1 MSAEEDH
8 AEHDHHRAPRGG
20 RSHLPGDA
28 LLLDDQVRRHG
39 PRLMEAIRAERGM
52 ETPAPRA
59 LSTPYGELDRRQVV
73 ELSAPGAAIGLLG
86 GVIAGGLLAISG
98 LSLAITLVAGV
109 LLAVPL
115 AIAGA
120 AYEILLA
127 KGRLPMGT
135 LSGAA
140 MLWAVAWPVIRV
152 GHGAVVDLIAGNGIA
167 TPNGIL
173 GFFVYQLI
181 VSVPFAIGFWWLHEN
196 FAPRWWF
203 HIRDRNPVANHWIRV
218 QLHYADTAEEE
229 RQRRAAERAARRSKS

>member
-1 MSAEEDH
+1 MLA
-8 AEHDHHRAPRGG
+8 A
-20 RSHLPGDA
+20 
-28 LLLDDQVRRHG
+28 
-39 PRLMEAIRAERGM
+39 RAERTM
-52 ETPAPRA
+52 EDPGG
-59 LSTPYGELDRRQVV
+59 LDTPYGVLDRRQVA
-73 ELSAPGAAIGLLG
+73 ELSVPGAAIGLLG

-98 LSLAITLVAGV
+98 LSLAITLLAGV

-115 AIAGA
+115 AVAGGV
-120 AYEILLA
+120 YEILLA

-152 GHGAVVDLIAGNGIA
+152 VHGAVVDLIAGNGIA
-167 TPNGIL
+167 TPNGIV
-173 GFFVYQLI
+173 GFFIYQMI

-218 QLHYADTAEEE
+218 QLQYAGAAEEE
-229 RQRRAAERAARRSKS
+229 KQRKNERRAARAQARRDKS

>member
-1 MSAEEDH
+1 M
-8 AEHDHHRAPRGG
+8 
-20 RSHLPGDA
+20 
-28 LLLDDQVRRHG
+28 Q
-39 PRLMEAIRAERGM
+39 AIRAERTM
-52 ETPAPRA
+52 ENSGG
-59 LSTPYGELDRRQVV
+59 LDTPYGVLDRTQVV

-98 LSLAITLVAGV
+98 LSLAITLLAGV

-115 AIAGA
+115 ALAGA

-152 GHGAVVDLIAGNGIA
+152 VHGAVVDLIAGNGIA

-173 GFFVYQLI
+173 GFFVYQVI

-229 RQRRAAERAARRSKS
+229 KQRRAAERAARRSKS

>member
-1 MSAEEDH
+1 MLA
-8 AEHDHHRAPRGG
+8 A
-20 RSHLPGDA
+20 
-28 LLLDDQVRRHG
+28 
-39 PRLMEAIRAERGM
+39 RAERTM
-52 ETPAPRA
+52 EDPGG
-59 LSTPYGELDRRQVV
+59 LDTPYGVLDRRQVA
-73 ELSAPGAAIGLLG
+73 ELSVPGAAIGLLG

-98 LSLAITLVAGV
+98 LSLAITLLAGV

-152 GHGAVVDLIAGNGIA
+152 VHGAVVDLIAGNGIA

-173 GFFVYQLI
+173 GFFVYQVI

-203 HIRDRNPVANHWIRV
+203 HIRDRNPVANHFIRV
-218 QLHYADTAEEE
+218 QLQYAGAAEEE
-229 RQRRAAERAARRSKS
+229 KDRKSARKAARAQARRDKS